1 MKKFKIVI
9 SIILVMMLAITSS
22 VTAFATTDEELS
34 RAIRRVRNNA
44 KDAEMEFVYYNS
56 LYTTQPNVPIWSD
69 ESTENMEI
77 VVETILNEIDFCETI
92 EEVNAYQAM
101 LDEAIEKMCISSD
114 ELQWMIDYMEK
125 DYNNYDNYYDEETYA
140 ELKTIYENAQK
151 ALESGVD
158 LEIHNAYIDMRNE
171 LNKLCA
177 YNSVYLDVDNDGE
190 FTIKDCTLMQMQ
202 IAKMANLT
210 SSQRYVG
217 RLYKDANI
225 TEVTNAQMLLVDLS
239 EYTYD
244 PYIKTDF
251 VELDPSVRNYFGSSP
266 DYQGSNQ
273 MFYFDCYYFD
283 GNIPL

>member
-22 VTAFATTDEELS
+22 VTAFATTDEEL
-34 RAIRRVRNNA
+34 RKAKDQVRYNA
-44 KDAEMEFVYYNS
+44 NDAEMEFVFYFQIDGIS
-56 LYTTQPNVPIWSD
+56 VPVWSA
-69 ESTENMEI
+69 ESTENMENA
-77 VVETILNEIDFCETI
+77 VDTIRNEIDACETI

-101 LDEAIEKMCISSD
+101 LDDAIDKMYVSSS

-202 IAKMANLT
+202 IAKYVDLT
-210 SSQRYVG
+210 SSQRYVASIYENE
-217 RLYKDANI
+217 RI
-225 TEVTNAQMLLVDLS
+225 TNVTQALMELVGLS
-239 EYTYD
+239 ETPYD
-244 PYIKTDF
+244 PNIK
-251 VELDPSVRNYFGSSP
+251 VEFINCEPNEKHFLRLEASNWMYF
-266 DYQGSNQ
+266 
-273 MFYFDCYYFD
+273 FDRHVPWDREY
-283 GNIPL
+283 